1 MAELHRAAALNSAKS
16 GLQRSPLFF
25 MAASP
30 QENNIFEEE

>member
-1 MAELHRAAALNSAKS
+1 MAELHRAAALNNAKS
-16 GLQRSPLFF
+16 GLRRSPLFF